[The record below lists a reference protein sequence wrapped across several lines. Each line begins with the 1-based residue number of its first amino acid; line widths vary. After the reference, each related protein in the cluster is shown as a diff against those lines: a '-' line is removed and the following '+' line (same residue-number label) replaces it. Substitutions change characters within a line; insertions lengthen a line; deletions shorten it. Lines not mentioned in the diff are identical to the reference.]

1 MKAIVA
7 VLFSVFTA
15 LTCMGNMAYM
25 GPAPGQLSGVNI
37 AASVRVQ
44 HELLTADLRNLP
56 EGKARVFANYT
67 LQSSQRS
74 YIRFVFVAS
83 EIDSIMPEIILNGSL
98 VNARSIHKSF
108 NLSDSSEI
116 GFGFQDYEQPLQD
129 NIFEFEVWLDAGKN
143 ILKVGYE
150 CLPTS
155 FFQGDLAYSVFPY
168 FLGNQAT
175 KKQYDSVFLNVLLPE
190 GVLYE
195 SSFEIERKTEAGFIS
210 KNLAKYAGT
219 HLQVALYKDIQSKL
233 DRSLLILR
241 IAGFIVL
248 LLTCVMVSIGYKK
261 RLEKGKKIWL
271 YFILYLIPG
280 AVLITILYFSVLD
293 GYYSYYREQYSEW
306 LKGSW
311 GRGYYLLFSPFFC
324 VLVLAL
330 WTMFM
335 LLYRVFRIKK

>member
-7 VLFSVFTA
+7 ALFSVFTA

-25 GPAPGQLSGVNI
+25 GPVPGQVSGVMLG
-37 AASVRVQ
+37 ATVRVQ
-44 HELLTADLRNLP
+44 HELLTADLRNVP

-67 LQSSQRS
+67 LQCSQRS

-108 NLSDSSEI
+108 NLSNSSEI
-116 GFGFQDYEQPLQD
+116 GFGFQDHVQPLQD
-129 NIFEFEVWLDAGKN
+129 RIFEFEVWLNPGKN
-143 ILKVGYE
+143 ILKIGYE

-155 FFQGDLAYSVFPY
+155 YFQGDLAYWVFPY

-175 KKQYDSVFLNVLLPE
+175 KKQYDSVFINVLLPE
-190 GVLYE
+190 GVLYK
-195 SSFEIERKTEAGFIS
+195 SNFEIERKTEAGFLS

-219 HLQVALYKDIQSKL
+219 HIQVALYKDIQSQL
-233 DRSLLILR
+233 DRSLLMLQT
-241 IAGFIVL
+241 AGIIVL
-248 LLTCVMVSIGYKK
+248 LLSCILVSIGYKK
-261 RLEKGKKIWL
+261 RLEKGKKIWI

-280 AVLITILYFSVLD
+280 AILITILYFAVLD
-293 GYYSYYREQYSEW
+293 GYYSYYREQFGLW
-306 LKGSW
+306 LKASW
-311 GRGYYLLFSPFFC
+311 GKGYYILFSPFFC

-330 WTMFM
+330 WMMFM
-335 LLYRVFRIKK
+335 LLYRVFKIKK